1 MVVYRRVAYRGFLS
15 ALTLVF
21 CCALTLHAAAQDAPR
36 SPLLVYSGD
45 VGLEVA
51 RAEIAIGEIESAA
64 KALGGRVANR
74 SDRLIVVEVPSARR
88 RELVARL
95 AQLGKITRERMGA
108 EDASVALADA
118 ESAARAAREAQQ
130 RMHDVR
136 PRAQNV
142 GEGLAAER
150 EIEAAEKAVAAAEAR
165 ATELRRRGEF
175 ARISIQ
181 LAAPAPETIAAPVLP
196 FPWLGSLGLSS
207 LHNPEQTED
216 REESLELRAFVDGA
230 MYVETSYAPDPEP
243 LDDTSVL
250 VAGGMSLRALGEANP
265 IGLFGG
271 FDLALGGGGGFLYE
285 LQSVFGVG
293 VPLGSRIA
301 IALGSGPGIDGV
313 TGGVVDF
320 GVPVPIEL
328 YVSLDVATW
337 LGVTLWARDGWV
349 LASEE
354 RDDGSE
360 TALFGD
366 EASAGITLAFAPLA
380 ERTSMGP
387 YSEERLGLEIGFG
400 ARELLGTRLYE
411 LRLGWGGWDADFST
425 SH

>member
-1 MVVYRRVAYRGFLS
+1 VLP
-15 ALTLVF
+15 ALALALA
-21 CCALTLHAAAQDAPR
+21 CALPVRAAAKDAPR
-36 SPLLVYSGD
+36 SPLLVYTGD
-45 VGLEVA
+45 VGLEVSE
-51 RAEIAIGEIESAA
+51 AETATGAIESAV
-64 KALGGRVANR
+64 KALGGRVASR
-74 SDRLIVVEVPSARR
+74 SDRQVVVEIPSARR
-88 RELVARL
+88 QELVSRL
-95 AQLGKITRERMGA
+95 ARLGKITRQRIAA
-108 EDASVALADA
+108 EDASIALADA
-118 ESAARAAREAQQ
+118 ESAARAAREARQ
-130 RMHDVR
+130 RMQDVR

-150 EIEAAEKAVAAAEAR
+150 EIETAEKAVAAAGAR
-165 ATELRRRGEF
+165 ATELRRRGEV

-181 LAAPAPETIAAPVLP
+181 LAAPSAETIAAPVLP
-196 FPWLGSLGLSS
+196 FPWLGGLGLSS
-207 LHNPEQTED
+207 LYHPEETEHY
-216 REESLELRAFVDGA
+216 EESLELRAFLDGA
-230 MYVETSYAPDPEP
+230 MYIETSYAPDPEP

-250 VAGGMSLRALGEANP
+250 VAGGMSMRVLGEANP

-285 LQSVFGVG
+285 LQSLFGVG
-293 VPLGSRIA
+293 VPIGSRIA
-301 IALGSGPGIDGV
+301 VGLASGPGIDGV

-320 GVPVPIEL
+320 GVPIPIEL
-328 YVSLDVATW
+328 YLSLDVATW

-349 LASEE
+349 LASDE

-380 ERTSMGP
+380 ERTSMGA
-387 YSEERLGLEIGFG
+387 YSDERLGLEIGFG